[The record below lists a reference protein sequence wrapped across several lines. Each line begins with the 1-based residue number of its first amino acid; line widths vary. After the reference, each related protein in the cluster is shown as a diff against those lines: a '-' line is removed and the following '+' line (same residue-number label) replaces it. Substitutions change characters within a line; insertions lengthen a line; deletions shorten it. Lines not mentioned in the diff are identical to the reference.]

1 MSAFFQEIQTL
12 SGGWKT
18 FVWLAGFI
26 PTTGAGLW
34 FAYAAYQQIVQGIPF
49 GNDPVPD
56 EVLVVIAVFLAVCAV
71 GEAWFFRAMHLT
83 TEVDEEQLS
92 IRFFPLR
99 TQTIRRT
106 DIETCAVVRNTVL
119 GVGKQTMLG
128 ETRYSMGG
136 SEAVQVILKDGRKL
150 MIGSQRAEQL
160 VAALRAIPT
169 ITLAPELSAAEVW
182 QVVQQQRIP
191 TSGSR
196 KR

>member
-18 FVWLAGFI
+18 FMWLAGFI
-26 PTTGAGLW
+26 PTIGAGLW
-34 FAYAAYQQIVQGIPF
+34 FAYAAYQQIVHAIPF
-49 GNDPVPD
+49 GNDPAPD

-71 GEAWFFRAMHLT
+71 AEAWFFRAMHLT

-99 TQTIRRT
+99 TQTIRRA

-160 VAALRAIPT
+160 AAALRATPT

-182 QVVQQQRIP
+182 QVVQQQRTP
-191 TSGSR
+191 TSDFR
-196 KR
+196 KH